1 MLKPRNGFENSEVSF
16 RVGSG
21 TMTVKVKDI
30 TYELIER
37 VRHHADLSYYVE
49 EYVPTLSVTFTT
61 KKDEPSDLLK
71 GFEYVEFNDNLV
83 ELQTEYIP
91 EEHDI
96 ETVLQEVIKKPR
108 KKKK

>member
-16 RVGSG
+16 KMGSVNIK
-21 TMTVKVKDI
+21 VKVKDI

-37 VRHHADLSYYVE
+37 VRRYADLSYYVE
-49 EYVPTLSVTFTT
+49 EDIEVP
-61 KKDEPSDLLK
+61 EPYF
-71 GFEYVEFNDNLV
+71 G
-83 ELQTEYIP
+83 LQTEYIP